1 MIARARPLLGTVVA
15 VRADGGERAL
25 RNAFATIERVQALMS
40 FHASEGDVA
49 RINRARGKAT
59 IAVHPWTFRVL
70 RKAKE
75 VSEYTRGAFDVTAP
89 GTAACHAD
97 IELLDGWR
105 VRLRRRTRVD
115 LGGIAKGFAVD
126 VAVQALRRSGATRG
140 SVNAGGDLRRFG
152 RWEDPLR
159 VRIPGVPWRSVVLPP
174 LAHEAIATSGSYF
187 GGRVNR
193 RHTGSRVR
201 MTHSV
206 TVCAANCMTADAL
219 TKAVALLG
227 PLSSLLDRFGAS
239 AFAVGPD
246 GRLYAPA
253 R

>member
-1 MIARARPLLGTVVA
+1 MTRARPLLGTVVA
-15 VRADGGERAL
+15 VRADGGEPAL
-25 RNAFATIERVQALMS
+25 RSAFAAIERVQALMN
-40 FHASEGDVA
+40 FHAAEGDVA
-49 RINRARGKAT
+49 RINRARSKVT
-59 IAVHPWTFRVL
+59 VAVHPWTFRVL

-75 VSEYTRGAFDVTAP
+75 VSKYTCGAFDVTAP
-89 GTAACHAD
+89 GSAACHAD
-97 IELLDGWR
+97 IELLDGYR
-105 VRLRRRTRVD
+105 VRLRRCMRID

-126 VAVQALRRSGATRG
+126 MAVQALRRNGARHG

-152 RWEDPLR
+152 RWDNPLR
-159 VRIPGVPWRSVVLPP
+159 VRIPDAPWRSVVLPS

-187 GGRVNR
+187 GGGVNR
-193 RHTGSRVR
+193 GCTGGRVR
-201 MTHSV
+201 LTHSV

-227 PLSSLLDRFGAS
+227 PLTSLLERFSAN
-239 AFAVGPD
+239 AFAIGPD